1 MPHFIQRIQT
11 QEGSLTFLFNR
22 IYTVGGTK
30 YHVSVMSGRLS
41 HYFIMHD
48 GEGSWHFANIR
59 LLPSWIIAL
68 RKEIEAA
75 INQDLNEFPGHV

>member
-1 MPHFIQRIQT
+1 
-11 QEGSLTFLFNR
+11 
-22 IYTVGGTK
+22 
-30 YHVSVMSGRLS
+30 VSVMSGRLS

-59 LLPSWIIAL
+59 LLPSWIIAI